1 MNKELKKINMSI
13 REEVLNYLISTNLVE
28 NYIKKIGLSCDLEIY
43 DDVVQECW
51 LQICE
56 ITEQKWIDLISQGTE
71 KDKYTKCRAYCSGL
85 IYKNIRSDSSKL
97 YNKLKKH
104 KQYEYTKD
112 DIVWDKFRNE
122 IPDTITYEIEIENA
136 EEIRK
141 NQKKR

>member
-1 MNKELKKINMSI
+1 MTI

-56 ITEQKWIDLISQGTE
+56 ITEQKWIDLISQSSE

-97 YNKLKKH
+97 FNKLKKY

-122 IPDTITYEIEIENA
+122 IPDIIKDFDIEI
-136 EEIRK
+136 
-141 NQKKR
+141 